1 MHNASGTPAAAPPDR
16 VILKLG
22 GSVITDK
29 SADCAI
35 NRAGLE
41 ALATAIAGARHE
53 GIVIIHGAGSC
64 GHPEAKRYHLDKGA
78 AVGETEGIYV
88 THRAVSG
95 LNDAVVETLRSRGV
109 AAVGVHPLHTGV
121 ADNGRLIGFEDR
133 HLETMLALG
142 MVPVIHGDVVM
153 DLSRGACIV
162 SGDQLVRYLAAAL
175 KISRVGL
182 ATDVPGVL
190 DGGRVVPE
198 ISRQTLPKLHIG
210 DSTHTDVTGGMRGK
224 IDELLALADAGT
236 ESEIFHVSRVRD
248 FLSGAATGGTRV
260 RGK

>member
-1 MHNASGTPAAAPPDR
+1 MHNPSTTMPGTRADR

-41 ALATAIAGARHE
+41 ALATAIAGAKHE

-64 GHPEAKRYHLDKGA
+64 GHPEAKRYHLDKGVTA
-78 AVGETEGIYV
+78 GETEGICV

-95 LNDAVVETLRSRGV
+95 LNDAVVETLRSNGV
-109 AAVGVHPLHTGV
+109 AAIGVHPLHV
-121 ADNGRLIGFEDR
+121 AAADNGRLIGFENR

-162 SGDQLVRYLAAAL
+162 SGDQLVQYLAVAL
-175 KISRVGL
+175 SISRVGL

-190 DGGRVVPE
+190 DGGHVVPE
-198 ISRQTLPKLHIG
+198 LSRQTLPSLHIG
-210 DSTHTDVTGGMRGK
+210 DSAHTDVTGGMRGK

-236 ESEIFHVSRVRD
+236 GSEIFHVSRVRD
-248 FLSGAATGGTRV
+248 FLCGAATGGTRI
-260 RGK
+260 RGT